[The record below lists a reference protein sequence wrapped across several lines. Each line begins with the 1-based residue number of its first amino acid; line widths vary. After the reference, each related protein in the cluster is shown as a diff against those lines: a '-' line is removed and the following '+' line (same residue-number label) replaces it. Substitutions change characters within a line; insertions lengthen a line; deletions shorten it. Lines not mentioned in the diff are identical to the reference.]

1 MKWGLVAGSS
11 VVAAGSLWAV
21 LRRLLRRQ
29 GGPKTKFPSP
39 LWDLNRSEGFVPAA
53 GFPAGR
59 AYGKSNIGNDFG
71 TVKGWG
77 HTGVSR
83 NTLVIEEQLATLE
96 ANGVQ
101 LVYWHLFFDG
111 RTIRWGD
118 DDTALGFSEKMQ
130 DDLQVA
136 LRLLQKHNIW
146 VVFALIDFHWFREK
160 AVDDSSA
167 QTGGRAAALANP
179 DKRKAFITNVIEDML
194 DTDVDGVKVGRH
206 PAIAG
211 WNLFNE
217 PENLLVGYQDV
228 VQGIGI
234 RFRTYDMAREI
245 VPIVHD
251 LAATFRA
258 NASQP
263 FYVASKE
270 VESALEFAA
279 LTDDAGQP
287 LLPVLSFNHYVP
299 SLLPS
304 TSDLQQEIERR
315 TGRPEGRPF
324 VINKIASRT
333 PSNPSLA
340 WQCRLQDVANVF
352 TWMDRMGYQVGY
364 PWNIFGDDDYANIEL
379 PVRIKNWFY
388 PKGLSSPRRHIERL
402 EWLVR
407 MEADLNSEYSIDS
420 AALADFQRMLFED
433 QTAMR
438 NLVETD
444 LGLADANVEMLLK
457 ALEKANARLM
467 IAHEAVQKASNKVEA
482 TERQK
487 SVNIETANINELTM
501 RLDNANRWRE
511 RVIARKQFYF
521 GDGRAGYFARMFA
534 RIEKLQEALSHPKPS
549 VQAAATPRIR
559 NVSRR
564 DFFNT

>member
-1 MKWGLVAGSS
+1 VAGSS
-11 VVAAGSLWAV
+11 VTAAGSLWAV
-21 LRRLLRRQ
+21 LCRLLRHEDEL
-29 GGPKTKFPSP
+29 KTKFQSP

-53 GFPAGR
+53 GLPAGR

-77 HTGVSR
+77 HTGVSS
-83 NTLVIEEQLATLE
+83 NTTIIEEQLATLE

-111 RTIRWGD
+111 RTIRWAD

-130 DDLQVA
+130 DDLRVA
-136 LRLLQKHNIW
+136 LRLLQKHKIR

-160 AVDDSSA
+160 AVDDSGA
-167 QTGGRAAALANP
+167 KTGGRAAALANT
-179 DKRKAFITNVIEDML
+179 DKREAFITNVIEPML
-194 DTDVDGVKVGRH
+194 DIDMDGVKVGRH

-217 PENLLVGYQDV
+217 PENLLVGYEDV
-228 VQGIGI
+228 VQGLGI
-234 RFRTYDMAREI
+234 RFRAYDLKREI

-251 LAATFRA
+251 LAANFRA
-258 NASQP
+258 RSSQP
-263 FYVASKE
+263 YYVASKE

-304 TSDLQQEIERR
+304 TSDLRQEIERR

-324 VINKIASRT
+324 VINEIASRT
-333 PSNPSLA
+333 PSNPSLS
-340 WQCRLQDVANVF
+340 WQCRLPDVSDVF

-364 PWNIFGDDDYANIEL
+364 PWNVFGDDYYANTEL
-379 PVRIKNWFY
+379 PGRIKNWFY
-388 PKGLSSPRRHIERL
+388 PEGLSSPRRRLESL

-407 MEADLNSEYSIDS
+407 MEANLNIGSSIEF
-420 AALADFQRMLFED
+420 AALVDFQSMLSED

-444 LGLADANVEMLLK
+444 LAMADANVEMLVK
-457 ALEKANARLM
+457 ALEQANARLI
-467 IAHEAVQKASNKVEA
+467 IAHEAVQKAPNKVEA
-482 TERQK
+482 IERQK
-487 SVNIETANINELTM
+487 SVDIETANIKELTT

-511 RVIARKQFYF
+511 RVMARKHFYF
-521 GDGRAGYFARMFA
+521 GDGRAGYFARMLV
-534 RIEKLQEALSHPKPS
+534 RIEKLQEAFSHPKPAT
-549 VQAAATPRIR
+549 QAAATPKIKK
-559 NVSRR
+559 VSWRY
-564 DFFNT
+564 FFCS